1 MALPYP
7 ILKAGGA
14 QVADSSKAAQV
25 AWNSVFENLDLANE
39 SMKRKEAQT
48 QENYASMLEQANRA
62 AVHDEAEINFKLEQ
76 DREWY
81 AEQLRLGRNPTSAR
95 FISEFNQRML
105 DTEQLN
111 GKAVSSQKNWEEN
124 QKVIDGLS
132 GYWRKGDMMAATIQ
146 NRAKPLSE
154 RNPDILSELVNDPQ
168 YYNIEA
174 KMSDLAATYREALT
188 SKVEGYEKDGNFWEF
203 SAVYNPAIHRI
214 KTDANGKQYV
224 EYEISPQA
232 YSKHAAEDEGL
243 EKSIRAEVA
252 RIDKDIKTRFNNGE
266 PLTEWEEKFLEQ
278 GESDIA
284 RGAMVMTKHLKD
296 RVAFKMSDVRV
307 AATEETR
314 HRNRMREIEARAEGD
329 LADEPSVHRQK
340 RTEAAADQETLYNN
354 ITKGQN
360 PSASISNLIEKHD
373 TKGKIQRGSVRA
385 EKITDG
391 PNKGLMK
398 VTYKSRVDND
408 LKYRLVTEEW
418 VEYIDPNSKG
428 NVINTIQRIGEF
440 DKKYWAAQDDTDA
453 RKLPERQKVSSQEEL
468 APGVTKLGDKY
479 YKDGVEINPNE
490 KVGEGL
496 SDEDKI

>member
-14 QVADSSKAAQV
+14 QVVDSAKAAQV
-25 AWNSVFENLDLANE
+25 AWDSVFENLDRANE
-39 SMKRKEAQT
+39 AMKRKEAQT
-48 QENYASMLEQANRA
+48 QENYGAMLEQANRA
-62 AVHDEAEINFKLEQ
+62 SVHDEAEVNFKLEE

-111 GKAVSSQKNWEEN
+111 GKAISSQKNWEEN
-124 QKVIDGLS
+124 QKTIDGLS
-132 GYWRKGDMMAATIQ
+132 GYWKKGEMQKAVIA
-146 NRAKPLSE
+146 NRAQPLAE
-154 RNPDILSELVNDPQ
+154 RNADILSELVNDPQ
-168 YYNIEA
+168 YYDIEA
-174 KMSDLAATYREALT
+174 KMSDLAEAYREALT
-188 SKVEGYEKDGNFWEF
+188 SKVEGYEKDGDFWEF

-224 EYEISPQA
+224 VYEVKPDTYA
-232 YSKHAAEDEGL
+232 KHAAEDQGL
-243 EKSIRAEVA
+243 EKAVRAEVEA
-252 RIDKDIKTRFNNGE
+252 TELELKTKLANGE
-266 PLTEWEEKFLEQ
+266 QLTEWEQKFLEKGQ
-278 GESDIA
+278 ASNA
-284 RGAMVMTKHLKD
+284 RGAMIMTKHLKD

-307 AATEETR
+307 GATEETK
-314 HRNRMREIEARAEGD
+314 HKNRLKEIEARADDEFN
-329 LADEPSVHRQK
+329 EPSVHRQK

-385 EKITDG
+385 ERITEG
-391 PNKGLMK
+391 PNAGLMK

-440 DKKYWAAQDDTDA
+440 DKKYWAAKDDTDA
-453 RKLPERQKVSSQEEL
+453 RKLPERQRVSSQEEL
-468 APGVTKLGDKY
+468 APGVTKVGDKY